1 MTPFECYKTYIAIKN
16 HFTKDTYD
24 YHKYLGK
31 TKVNLQSYYKRKDR
45 YWFEKLSRNKNDK
58 EIVNFFVSNFVSSKN
73 TQSLWI
79 GDIIKTGEEK
89 YKNWDK
95 KIQSLSYSFKEEIK
109 NVFTSDNFDSMFLI
123 KHNNHPKI
131 IKEYFK
137 GNVSIETLI
146 ILDKI
151 LNYKKKFDKTIK
163 DPIWEMTSIL
173 MNKYAPFL
181 NINIFQFKKIL
192 KEFIL

>member
-79 GDIIKTGEEK
+79 GDIIRNGEEN
-89 YKNWDK
+89 YRNWEK
-95 KIQSLSYSFKEEIK
+95 KIQSLSYSFNEEIK
-109 NVFTSDNFDSMFLI
+109 NIFTSDNFDSMFSI

-137 GNVSIETLI
+137 GNISIETLI

-151 LNYKKKFDKTIK
+151 LNYKQNFDRNIN

-173 MNKYAPFL
+173 MNKYTPFL

>member
-1 MTPFECYKTYIAIKN
+1 MTPFDCYKTYIAIKN

-31 TKVNLQSYYKRKDR
+31 TKVNLQSYYNRKDR

-58 EIVNFFVSNFVSSKN
+58 EIINFFVSNFVSSKN
-73 TQSLWI
+73 SQSLWI
-79 GDIIKTGEEK
+79 GDIIRNGEEK
-89 YKNWDK
+89 YKNWEK

-109 NVFTSDNFDSMFLI
+109 NIFTSDNFDLMFSI
-123 KHNNHPKI
+123 HQNNHPKI

-137 GNVSIETLI
+137 GNISIETLI

-151 LNYKKKFDKTIK
+151 LNYKKYFDKNIK
-163 DPIWEMTSIL
+163 DPVWQMTSTL
-173 MNKYAPFL
+173 MNKYSPFL